1 MEDLQDSA
9 EAPPRQSFIEDQ
21 LSSAITTPRERDK
34 LNASMDAFF
43 KEIDESESPPEVEKT
58 PVQPVQAQT
67 PAPIEQPV
75 RQIALQPTP
84 PPPDPLDQQAR
95 QMEIGAYIT
104 RHPSYK
110 QEKLATQAAYEEC
123 IQEMSRHYD
132 APAEKVREEFLD
144 PLLKSFTPDQL
155 TDEWFSQQVELMNAP
170 SITKRK
176 IEAKWA
182 QVQELQGRQNKKAQ
196 ELAANYDA
204 DQQQRAAQNWQAVI
218 MAEATTLLDE
228 ESEFRALKDIRD
240 RANKGDPKASAQ
252 FNDLEQNVFRP
263 YMVKLMTELPNTPPG
278 TATRKALKQVTS
290 VLQGKG
296 QKPMASPVSQSSSS
310 PSSSSSQKP
319 LPKNSRASLDAA
331 FEKWTP
337 PAREDSYWDSATNS
351 YKRRAR

>member
-1 MEDLQDSA
+1 MEDQTDTA
-9 EAPPRQSFIEDQ
+9 QAPPKQSFIEQQ
-21 LSSAITTPRERDK
+21 LGAAITPAAEREK
-34 LNASMDAFF
+34 LNRSFDAFC
-43 KEIDESESPPEVEKT
+43 EELDAQGEASPEPIKAPAEPAAVEAA
-58 PVQPVQAQT
+58 PVKQPVT
-67 PAPIEQPV
+67 
-75 RQIALQPTP
+75 QIALQPTP
-84 PPPDPLDQQAR
+84 PRDPDPLDQQAR

-196 ELAANYDA
+196 DLAANYDA

-218 MAEATTLLDE
+218 M
-228 ESEFRALKDIRD
+228 
-240 RANKGDPKASAQ
+240 
-252 FNDLEQNVFRP
+252 
-263 YMVKLMTELPNTPPG
+263 
-278 TATRKALKQVTS
+278 
-290 VLQGKG
+290 
-296 QKPMASPVSQSSSS
+296 
-310 PSSSSSQKP
+310 
-319 LPKNSRASLDAA
+319 
-331 FEKWTP
+331 
-337 PAREDSYWDSATNS
+337 
-351 YKRRAR
+351 